1 MTTTC
6 VSASAYACSAR
17 LEAVSCPTGKQPKTQ
32 FWWNGELWFW
42 KRMTYGYVNASAT
55 FQTVMDT
62 ELAKAGLLDNATCN
76 VDDVCV
82 FSACLYVWWAPE

>member
-1 MTTTC
+1 
-6 VSASAYACSAR
+6 
-17 LEAVSCPTGKQPKTQ
+17 
-32 FWWNGELWFW
+32 
-42 KRMTYGYVNASAT
+42 MTYGYVNASAT